1 MLSRLREIV
10 LKTGI
15 KSETLTENNM
25 KKIALFLSTVLVIAI
40 LVTSCGG
47 GGSNGAVTSIEA
59 SGANESSSSDE
70 LSIGSEVWMTK
81 NLDVDK
87 FRNGDPIPEA
97 KTLEEWEEF
106 SYKKQPAWSYFE
118 NDPANGER
126 YGKLYN
132 WYAVND
138 PRGLAPEGWHVAS
151 SKEWENLVSSQGGFT
166 EETAKKFMDTRD
178 MGTFE
183 LKEGND
189 FKFNAKFGGGIIPIG
204 SAGYLNFTSNHEN
217 EKSAYWWTSTK
228 SDGIT
233 AAKVI
238 YIISNSYQGL
248 SIDFNSNDYG
258 YGLGLSVRCIKD

>member
-1 MLSRLREIV
+1 
-10 LKTGI
+10 
-15 KSETLTENNM
+15 M
-25 KKIALFLSTVLVIAI
+25 KKAIVFLSAVLVTT
-40 LVTSCGG
+40 LMVSSCGG
-47 GGSNGAVTSIEA
+47 GSSNGGATSNEA
-59 SGANESSSSDE
+59 SGSNESSVVDE
-70 LSIGSEVWMTK
+70 LTVGSDVWMTD

-97 KTLEEWEEF
+97 KTLEEWEEL
-106 SYKKQPAWSYFE
+106 SYKKQPAWSYFQNE
-118 NDPANGER
+118 PANGAK

-151 SKEWENLVSSQGGFT
+151 LKEWEDLVASQGGFT
-166 EETAKKFMDTRD
+166 EETAKKLINSGDWD
-178 MGTFE
+178 ISE
-183 LKEGND
+183 LKKNSD
-189 FKFNAKFGGGIIPIG
+189 FDFNAKFGGGIIPIG
-204 SAGYLNFTSNHEN
+204 SLGNLYFTSNDEN

-258 YGLGLSVRCIKD
+258 YGLGLSVRCVKD

>member
-1 MLSRLREIV
+1 LGEFDPSKLKLSYPFNSISMKSLRL
-10 LKTGI
+10 
-15 KSETLTENNM
+15 
-25 KKIALFLSTVLVIAI
+25 LFLLSAGVLMTMMVS
-40 LVTSCGG
+40 SCGG
-47 GGSNGAVTSIEA
+47 GGSEGTATSNEA
-59 SGANESSSSDE
+59 SGTDESSSSDE
-70 LSIGSEVWMTK
+70 LTIGSEVWMAN

-106 SYKKQPAWSYFE
+106 SYNKQPAWSYFE
-118 NDPANGER
+118 SDPANGEK

-151 SKEWENLVSSQGGFT
+151 LKEWENLVTSQGGFT
-166 EETAKKFMDTRD
+166 EETAKKFIGTKD
-178 MGTFE
+178 MGISE
-183 LKEGND
+183 LKEGSD

>member
-1 MLSRLREIV
+1 
-10 LKTGI
+10 
-15 KSETLTENNM
+15 M
-25 KKIALFLSTVLVIAI
+25 KKSIVFLGAVLVTT
-40 LVTSCGG
+40 LMVSSCGG
-47 GGSNGAVTSIEA
+47 GSSNGTATSIE
-59 SGANESSSSDE
+59 SYGSNESSAVGELTVGSD
-70 LSIGSEVWMTK
+70 VWMTD

-97 KTLEEWEEF
+97 KSLEEWEEF

-118 NDPANGER
+118 NDAANGAK

-151 SKEWENLVSSQGGFT
+151 LKEWEDLVASQGGFT
-166 EETAKKFMDTRD
+166 EETAKKLINKGDWD
-178 MGTFE
+178 ISE
-183 LKEGND
+183 LKKNSD
-189 FKFNAKFGGGIIPIG
+189 FDFNAKFGGAIIPIG

-228 SDGIT
+228 SDGVT

-258 YGLGLSVRCIKD
+258 YGLGLSVRCVKD

>member
-1 MLSRLREIV
+1 
-10 LKTGI
+10 
-15 KSETLTENNM
+15 M
-25 KKIALFLSTVLVIAI
+25 KKAVVFLSAVLMTTLMVS
-40 LVTSCGG
+40 SCGG
-47 GGSNGAVTSIEA
+47 GSSNGGATSNEA
-59 SGANESSSSDE
+59 SGPNESSAVDE
-70 LSIGSEVWMTK
+70 LTVGSDVWMTD

-97 KTLEEWEEF
+97 KSLEEWEEF

-118 NDPANGER
+118 NDAANGAK

-138 PRGLAPEGWHVAS
+138 PRGLAPEGWHVATL
-151 SKEWENLVSSQGGFT
+151 KEWENLVTSQGGFT
-166 EETAKKFMDTRD
+166 EETAKKFMSTKDL
-178 MGTFE
+178 GLSG

-189 FKFNAKFGGGIIPIG
+189 FNFNAKFGGGIIPIG

-258 YGLGLSVRCIKD
+258 YGLGLSVRCVKD

>member
-1 MLSRLREIV
+1 MKKAVVILSAV
-10 LKTGI
+10 LLT
-15 KSETLTENNM
+15 TLTV
-25 KKIALFLSTVLVIAI
+25 S
-40 LVTSCGG
+40 SCGG
-47 GGSNGAVTSIEA
+47 GSSNGGATSNEA
-59 SGANESSSSDE
+59 SGPNESSAVDE
-70 LSIGSEVWMTK
+70 LTVGSDVWMTD

-118 NDPANGER
+118 SDAANGAK

-151 SKEWENLVSSQGGFT
+151 LKEWEDLVASQGGFT
-166 EETAKKFMDTRD
+166 EKTAKKFMSTKD
-178 MGTFE
+178 MGLSE
-183 LKEGND
+183 LQEGDEFN
-189 FKFNAKFGGGIIPIG
+189 FNAKFGGGIIPIG

-217 EKSAYWWTSTK
+217 EKSSYWWTSTK
-228 SDGIT
+228 SNGIT

-258 YGLGLSVRCIKD
+258 YGLGLSVRCVKD